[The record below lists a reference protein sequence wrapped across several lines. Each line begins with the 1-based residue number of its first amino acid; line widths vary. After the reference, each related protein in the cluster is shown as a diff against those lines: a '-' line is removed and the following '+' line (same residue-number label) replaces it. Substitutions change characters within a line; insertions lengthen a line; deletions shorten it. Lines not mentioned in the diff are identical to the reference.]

1 MTVKSFELARQEFE
15 SKIDKLYSLEGFDAD
30 GLTDVYPEILDI
42 NSTYGNHQLERWL
55 EIVDKLSMKPELTM
69 ISRFTTKA
77 LEYDTRNPRQGIDQ
91 MWIRVYRKLTPDVF
105 VFVRGDED
113 TPARVEI
120 NASTISLGN
129 KDGLA
134 SVNNVVLDVPKSL
147 TSIWERKRDEWKV
160 PYSITFADNWKSLVQ
175 EARQQDSTANLFG
188 AGVTDVLI
196 HNYDL

>member
-1 MTVKSFELARQEFE
+1 MEREHAYEVTVKSFELARQEFE

-91 MWIRVYRKLTPDVF
+91 M
-105 VFVRGDED
+105 
-113 TPARVEI
+113 
-120 NASTISLGN
+120 
-129 KDGLA
+129 
-134 SVNNVVLDVPKSL
+134 
-147 TSIWERKRDEWKV
+147 
-160 PYSITFADNWKSLVQ
+160 
-175 EARQQDSTANLFG
+175 
-188 AGVTDVLI
+188 
-196 HNYDL
+196 